1 MTTMTSRANVK
12 LLLVTLAVAVVTAGD
27 PLGFKLQHASAVRS
41 AQAAQATADQTAQP
55 LCEDVHVVRLPKKEY
70 GYRGMPGDVEV
81 LKDGRLLLAYTHFL
95 PNGAEDGAIGARYS
109 SDKGKTW
116 GDEFILVPPPVRP
129 GKDYYCHPSFLRLA
143 NGHLLLTYIY
153 SPGEEP
159 LYGHTYYRRSI
170 DDGKTW
176 GDQLIL
182 TPQWGYHLVHNDKP
196 IQLSGGRILVPA
208 ETQVR
213 SDKGDHGGYVS
224 YTAWS
229 DDNGYKWNRS
239 TNEVNMLPIEAQEP
253 HVVELKDGRVM
264 MLTRSYSRFVGRAYS
279 TDRGQTWSKGEQVK
293 DLPLPPYSTSALN
306 VKRIP
311 KTGDL
316 LLLRCIGGPKDPPRR
331 RTPFAAILSKD
342 DGQTWTNQRVLA
354 GEPDNDYGY
363 PSLTFVDDIALI
375 VYHQRD
381 GLHLLR
387 VGVDWFYGK

>member
-81 LKDGRLLLAYTHFL
+81 LKDGR
-95 PNGAEDGAIGARYS
+95 
-109 SDKGKTW
+109 
-116 GDEFILVPPPVRP
+116 
-129 GKDYYCHPSFLRLA
+129 
-143 NGHLLLTYIY
+143 
-153 SPGEEP
+153 
-159 LYGHTYYRRSI
+159 
-170 DDGKTW
+170 
-176 GDQLIL
+176 
-182 TPQWGYHLVHNDKP
+182 
-196 IQLSGGRILVPA
+196 
-208 ETQVR
+208 
-213 SDKGDHGGYVS
+213 
-224 YTAWS
+224 
-229 DDNGYKWNRS
+229 
-239 TNEVNMLPIEAQEP
+239 
-253 HVVELKDGRVM
+253 VV

-279 TDRGQTWSKGEQVK
+279 ADRGQTWSKGEQVK

-331 RTPFAAILSKD
+331 RTPFGSIISKD

-375 VYHQRD
+375 IYHQRD